1 MAQTLGISGLALRSG
16 QKQWYTLS
24 FSYTFEYDDDTV
36 FFACLH
42 SGLFCQTNLPMCK
55 QSHRAT
61 RYHYPYTYS
70 HLCDFIDALEAHPYA
85 GSLFSRRVSLGL
97 TRAVCFLTR
106 LTIVC
111 NEMQ

>member
-42 SGLFCQTNLPMCK
+42 GGLFCQTNLPMCK
-55 QSHRAT
+55 TESQSNQVPLPI
-61 RYHYPYTYS
+61 YVQP
-70 HLCDFIDALEAHPYA
+70 P
-85 GSLFSRRVSLGL
+85 V
-97 TRAVCFLTR
+97 R
-106 LTIVC
+106 LY
-111 NEMQ
+111 